1 MKDIKNILIGIL
13 LICTIIFGNKNF
25 FTSDKLYK
33 EKLKQIELANEKLK
47 KERITIDLKINTLK
61 IEYSKLK
68 DHETKLN
75 KEITNRDFEI
85 AKNKATAARS
95 QAELA
100 KFKQD
105 LIETQNKIK
114 LLKDNPPNRTGEDLL
129 NSLKIK
135 TQK

>member
-13 LICTIIFGNKNF
+13 LICTIIFGTKTF